1 MSVKDLLYSMMVPSG
16 NDAAMTLADY
26 VGGGSIDKFVDMMN
40 DKAKELG
47 LKNTHFK
54 TPTACTMKTTTQQ
67 QEICILWLH
76 MH

>member
-40 DKAKELG
+40 DKAKEL
-47 LKNTHFK
+47 
-54 TPTACTMKTTTQQ
+54 A
-67 QEICILWLH
+67 
-76 MH
+76 